1 MSRARRRDR
10 WVYLASHPV
19 LFALLSATRGSP
31 TRRLG
36 RTVLVHGE
44 HEYREALTRV
54 PLDRLAEGTTGG
66 MARAAGAEGLLFDQ
80 EGAEHRQAR
89 HATADGLGVAGI
101 ERMRPLWMTEL
112 DAAAETLAAGGRVE
126 VVELAARISG
136 ATAAA
141 LLGLRI
147 DPLTLAHAARDAAAE
162 AAHQHAPGWR
172 PRRGATPAADALLRL
187 TGGGLAPMLTVAAV
201 NTTVAAVPRAV
212 AWCAD
217 DALWTDVSAELADE
231 LLRVL
236 APTPLL
242 PRVAAADASLGSRAV
257 RAADRLVLVA
267 RHAVE
272 AHRRDPDA
280 ACPAPPQVGSLVFGA
295 GPHAC
300 PGARLARTQLL
311 DTLRALAPR
320 RPMVVTARADRRSAL
335 PGWRR
340 LVIEATA

>member
-19 LFALLSATRGSP
+19 LFGLLSLTRRSA

-44 HEYREALTRV
+44 QEYREALTRV

-80 EGAEHRQAR
+80 EGTEHRQAR
-89 HATADGLGVAGI
+89 HGTADALGAAGI
-101 ERMRPLWMTEL
+101 DRIRPVWTELL
-112 DAAAETLAAGGRVE
+112 DAAVGTLAAGGRVE
-126 VVELAARISG
+126 VVDLTARISG

-141 LLGLRI
+141 LLGLSI
-147 DPLTLAHAARDAAAE
+147 DPLSLANAARDAAAG
-162 AAHQHAPGWR
+162 QPQQR
-172 PRRGATPAADALLRL
+172 V
-187 TGGGLAPMLTVAAV
+187 GGGLAPMLTVAAV
-201 NTTVAAVPRAV
+201 NTTVAAIPRAV

-217 DALWTDVSAELADE
+217 DALWTDVSPELADE

-257 RAADRLVLVA
+257 RSADRLLLVA

-320 RPMVVTARADRRSAL
+320 RPVVVTARAVRRSAL